1 MWFDLFYVCVL
12 GVVLEFLLFIGD
24 YCSVRECNLWYF
36 YIIVDVCG

>member
-24 YCSVRECNLWYF
+24 YCSVRECNLLNF
-36 YIIVDVCG
+36 YIILDVCG